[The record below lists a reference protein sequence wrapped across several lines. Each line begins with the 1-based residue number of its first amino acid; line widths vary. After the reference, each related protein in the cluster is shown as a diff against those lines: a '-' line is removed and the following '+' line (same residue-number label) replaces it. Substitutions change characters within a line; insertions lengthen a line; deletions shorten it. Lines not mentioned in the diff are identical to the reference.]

1 MQIQCIETFYECR
14 WQTFKEENPDLVRQF
29 WLETGLPKL
38 HPLIRLVP
46 KSALMDGFLE
56 TYKLKSVPNENET
69 INYVDA
75 KSLYSF
81 IAMSCNLPL
90 GSYKTLTFF
99 DLKDN
104 VSMNDLEEMFCYKG
118 ESMQCNI
125 AMVEVLAPSSLHRP
139 F

>member
-14 WQTFKEENPDLVRQF
+14 WQKFKEENPDLVRQF

-90 GSYKTLTFF
+90 GSYKTLTYL
-99 DLKDN
+99 DLKEMLALTIWRKCFVTK
-104 VSMNDLEEMFCYKG
+104 VS
-118 ESMQCNI
+118 QCS
-125 AMVEVLAPSSLHRP
+125 AT
-139 F
+139 